1 MREAYKRQQGR
12 KDMRAVL
19 IGLGAAL
26 MLAGPALADDSVL
39 ASRFGN
45 TTITKDA
52 SGNET
57 RLYYSADHTVKVKAG
72 GKETNGTW
80 KIDGGTICLT
90 YANPAALPAGTPNP
104 TCVPV
109 SEHKVG
115 ETWSAG
121 PYTVTL
127 VAGIQ

>member
-1 MREAYKRQQGR
+1 MEEPMRFAFLCAGITV
-12 KDMRAVL
+12 MTA
-19 IGLGAAL
+19 GA
-26 MLAGPALADDSVL
+26 ALADDSVL

-52 SGNET
+52 AGNET
-57 RLYYSADHTVKVKAG
+57 HLYYAADHTFTVKAG
-72 GKETNGTW
+72 GQTTNGTW

-109 SEHKVG
+109 SAHKVG
-115 ETWSAG
+115 DGWSAG
-121 PYTVTL
+121 PYSVSL
-127 VAGIQ
+127 VAGIH